1 MLTINLIVNDQEI
14 ELAAPVTIV
23 SGSENVYLC
32 KFTFTAEWAD
42 FEKTAVFQSRTD
54 EREVYIHNDECVI
67 PWEALEIDEIKRQE
81 LKIGVYGVTED
92 ARMPTVYTKP
102 LTVHPGA
109 ETAEGGGDPTPTQWE
124 EILEMLSEGT
134 IYVDATLTTPGKGA
148 DAAVTGAELKK
159 AIQSSGLYLQPSS
172 LSGYSDANDFP
183 ANKIIEIAS
192 AVAETDI
199 ANLPAYGALAYVVTL
214 TYSASSSYSAQIYFS
229 ANTMATRI
237 KAVAGWQAWSIKA
250 NIADVLKYS
259 LVTASNYTSLGEV
272 PENVISGGLN
282 FSTAGWSDAPEGAQY
297 GILISSQVS
306 ANYKLQ
312 QVLEYG
318 DNKHIWW
325 RIVNRASPYGTLV
338 DWQKTPTS
346 AELETVQ
353 SYANKLVTSISSYMS
368 THNITTLAQL
378 PENIITL
385 ASSAIEDAPF
395 ANAVFFNMR
404 YSTNYAIQ
412 FAFTLSSRQMAYR
425 IVNRSTG
432 VAYNDWATMNMLSPR
447 TVLSM
452 GDSISYGSRNS
463 HKGFLGDIFPATA
476 RKKVAAPGA
485 CLSNKRMTDMTDA
498 KRKLCIYQQLLDFI
512 DNPDNVGYAPDIIV
526 ANGGVND
533 YVYGSPMGTL
543 PTQPATDATA
553 AAALD
558 KSTLIGG
565 LEYLFYLMITNY
577 PKAQRFF
584 VLTHR
589 TKTWAWVPASGGYTQ
604 TQMNDIITAVC
615 KIYGV
620 EVIDVFNRS
629 MINTAFS
636 EYISPEDYDAAGNTE
651 EDKARITNSYYTD
664 SDGIHP
670 LALGYKEGYVPLVRA
685 ALGIG
690 TPKEAESRE

>member
-1 MLTINLIVNDQEI
+1 MITINLIVNDQQI
-14 ELAAPVTIV
+14 ELAEPVTIV

-32 KFTFTAEWAD
+32 KFTFTEEWTG
-42 FEKTAVFQSRTD
+42 FEKTAVFLSRTD
-54 EREVYIHNDECVI
+54 AREVYMSNNQCTI
-67 PWEALEIDEIKRQE
+67 PWEALEIDDIRRQE
-81 LKIGVYGVTED
+81 LKIGVYGVKD
-92 ARMPTVYTKP
+92 DVRMPTVYTKP
-102 LTVHPGA
+102 LSVHPGA
-109 ETAEGGGDPTPTQWE
+109 ETAEGGGTPTPTQWE
-124 EILEMLSEGT
+124 EIMEMLADGT
-134 IYVDATLTTPGKGA
+134 IYVDSTLTTPGKGA
-148 DAAVTGAELKK
+148 DAAVTGDEFKK
-159 AIQSSGLYLQPSS
+159 AVQSSLLYLQASNTH
-172 LSGYSDANDFP
+172 GYSDANDFP
-183 ANKIIEIAS
+183 ANKIINISSNITA
-192 AVAETDI
+192 ALI
-199 ANLPAYGALAYVVTL
+199 ANLPAYGEPSYVL
-214 TYSASSSYSAQIYFS
+214 TMTYDPASAYSAQVFFGRDTTAVRMKLLS
-229 ANTMATRI
+229 GWTAWRI
-237 KAVAGWQAWSIKA
+237 EA
-250 NIADVLKYS
+250 NIADVLKYALQTTGS
-259 LVTASNYTSLGEV
+259 YASLGAV
-272 PENVISGGLN
+272 PENVISGLN
-282 FSTAGWSDAPEGAQY
+282 FTTAGWSDAPEGAQY

-312 QVLEYG
+312 MVLEYG

-325 RIVNRASPYGTLV
+325 RIVNRASPYATLV

-353 SYANKLVTSISSYMS
+353 SYANKLVTSISSYMTS
-368 THNITTLAQL
+368 HNITTLAQL

-404 YSTNYAIQ
+404 YSTNFAIQ

-432 VAYNDWATMNMLSPR
+432 VPYNDWATMNMLNPN

-452 GDSISYGSRNS
+452 GDSISYGSRNDW
-463 HKGFLGDIFPATA
+463 KGFLGDIFPKAA

-485 CLSNKRMTDMTDA
+485 CLSNKRMTNSTTEK
-498 KRKLCIYQQLLDFI
+498 KRLCIYQQLLDFI
-512 DNPDNVGYAPDIIV
+512 SDPNNVGYAPDIIV
-526 ANGGVND
+526 GNGGVND
-533 YVYGSPMGTL
+533 YVYGSPLGTL

-553 AAALD
+553 AEALN
-558 KSTLIGG
+558 KATLLGG

-589 TKTWAWVPASGGYTQ
+589 TKTWPWTAGSQGYTQ
-604 TQMNDIITAVC
+604 TQMNEAITAVC

-620 EVIDVFNRS
+620 EVIDVFNRG

-636 EYISPEDYDAAGNTE
+636 EYISPEDYDDEGNTD
-651 EDKARITNSYYTD
+651 EDKARITNSYYVD

-670 LALGYKEGYVPLVRA
+670 LALGYKEGYVPIVRA

-690 TPKEAESRE
+690 THKEAEES